1 MRCCREEGKRI
12 KTLSA
17 DRREYMS
24 KNGIEDGLVL
34 KKWTE
39 VVRESR
45 LRGET
50 EKSWRVPIMRILI
63 VNEIHVLRG
72 IEMANVILEEG

>member
-1 MRCCREEGKRI
+1 
-12 KTLSA
+12 
-17 DRREYMS
+17 MS